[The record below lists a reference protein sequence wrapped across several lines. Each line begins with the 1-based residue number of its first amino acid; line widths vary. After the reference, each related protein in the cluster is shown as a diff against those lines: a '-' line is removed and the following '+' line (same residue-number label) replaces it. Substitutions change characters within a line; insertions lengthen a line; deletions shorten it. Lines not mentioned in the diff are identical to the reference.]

1 MTHSASSLVYS
12 NDNFSALTD
21 CLTEWFGP
29 AGHSWSLVKLG
40 SSGHARIE
48 LPAGDLYIEPGQT
61 VWIKRTSVLVV
72 VK

>member
-1 MTHSASSLVYS
+1 MTHPASNLLYTA
-12 NDNFSALTD
+12 DAFDALTD

-29 AGHSWSLVKLG
+29 AGRCWSLVKLG

-48 LPAGDLYIEPGQT
+48 LPAGDLYVKPGDQ
-61 VWIKRTSVLVV
+61 VWIKRTSVVVV